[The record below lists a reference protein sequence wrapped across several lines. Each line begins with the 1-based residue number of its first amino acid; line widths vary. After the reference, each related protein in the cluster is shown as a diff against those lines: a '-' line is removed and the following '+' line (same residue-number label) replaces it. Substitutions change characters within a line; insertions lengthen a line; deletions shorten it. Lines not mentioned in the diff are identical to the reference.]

1 MQRPSFSNSLA
12 PTQRVSFW
20 QFGLV
25 RRFDS
30 VELYGRPCSRK
41 CDRHAVKPPAGSTAA
56 GLRGIGINRRR
67 FRLHA
72 GIWTSPPRRM
82 AAPHFSGPLAS
93 PAVAKHP
100 ALLDFVPGSAFS
112 DHGHGVD
119 PARAV
124 GGSVSTSPPI
134 RLRHRR
140 LLRFQHPG
148 GSCRCTP
155 GRRLPNA
162 KIWTSWHGINRRLFE
177 SRRGWNC
184 VALRRNR
191 AHWNPSNPTPILV
204 QQTNSME
211 ATSC

>member
-41 CDRHAVKPPAGSTAA
+41 CDRRAVKPPAGSTAA

-72 GIWTSPPRRM
+72 GIWTSTPRTM

-93 PAVAKHP
+93 PGV
-100 ALLDFVPGSAFS
+100 LLNILRFS
-112 DHGHGVD
+112 TSFLVLLFPTTAMGFD
-119 PARAV
+119 PACAV
-124 GGSVSTSPPI
+124 GGSTS
-134 RLRHRR
+134 LYRR
-140 LLRFQHPG
+140 QFARVIAAFYGFNTLGGVAGALLGEGYLMR
-148 GSCRCTP
+148 
-155 GRRLPNA
+155 

-184 VALRRNR
+184 LALRRNR
-191 AHWNPSNPTPILV
+191 ARRNPSNPTPILV
-204 QQTNSME
+204 R
-211 ATSC
+211 

>member
-12 PTQRVSFW
+12 PTQRVSFL

-30 VELYGRPCSRK
+30 VEFYGRPCSRK

-100 ALLDFVPGSAFS
+100 VTLDFTPGYALSYHPPA
-112 DHGHGVD
+112 VD
-119 PARAV
+119 PSYAV
-124 GGSVSTSPPI
+124 GRSV
-134 RLRHRR
+134 
-140 LLRFQHPG
+140 
-148 GSCRCTP
+148 
-155 GRRLPNA
+155 
-162 KIWTSWHGINRRLFE
+162 
-177 SRRGWNC
+177 
-184 VALRRNR
+184 
-191 AHWNPSNPTPILV
+191 
-204 QQTNSME
+204 
-211 ATSC
+211 